1 VSSDPP
7 FGADAPGADS
17 PGADSPGADPPFGA
31 DAPGADSPAVTRRWR
46 PDFELDL
53 LGSLG
58 PLRRGRGDPTL
69 RIDPELGTCW
79 RTGTTAD
86 GPATMAIRRSP
97 DGGVEATG
105 WGPGAPIMLD
115 GLPALLGAADD
126 DTGFVAHHPLIEE
139 TRRRLPN
146 LRLGA
151 TGRVW
156 DILLPAVLEQ
166 KVTGVEARR
175 SWRELCWRFGTRAPG
190 PPDMPKMWVPPTPAA
205 VRAIP
210 DWEWHRAGVDS
221 ARRRALLASAAVAHR
236 LERAAVLGGTAGR
249 ELLRLVPGI
258 GVWTAA
264 EVAQRAWGD
273 PDAVSVGDFHI
284 PSVVGWALLGRPLDD
299 AGMLAVLAPYAPQR
313 QRAVRYIEASGFRRP
328 RFGPR
333 FAAKDYRAM

>member
-1 VSSDPP
+1 MSSDPP
-7 FGADAPGADS
+7 FGADAPGAGS
-17 PGADSPGADPPFGA
+17 P
-31 DAPGADSPAVTRRWR
+31 PGADSPAVTRRWR

-58 PLRRGRGDPTL
+58 SLRRGRGDPTL
-69 RIDPELGTCW
+69 RIDPELGICW

-86 GPATMAIRRSP
+86 GPATMAIRRSS

-139 TRRRLPN
+139 TRRRLPD